1 MQSFHVSHM
10 TLCEAVASRDVV
22 HVVALPTPPRL
33 LSTALT
39 MMLLRMSARKASY
52 QALRMTSSRNVSAA
66 PAGEVGAWEC
76 YLRECWHS
84 LMISKQIDKEAC
96 HFISTRYWSACWTF
110 NREIQ
115 RHD

>member
-1 MQSFHVSHM
+1 MRSFHVSHM

-52 QALRMTSSRNVSAA
+52 QALPHDFLTQCIS
-66 PAGEVGAWEC
+66 GACRGGWW
-76 YLRECWHS
+76 LGMLLGDDSGVHS
-84 LMISKQIDKEAC
+84 
-96 HFISTRYWSACWTF
+96 
-110 NREIQ
+110 
-115 RHD
+115 

>member
-1 MQSFHVSHM
+1 M

-66 PAGEVGAWEC
+66 PAGKVGGWEC
-76 YLRECWHS
+76 YLGMM
-84 LMISKQIDKEAC
+84 LV
-96 HFISTRYWSACWTF
+96 FT
-110 NREIQ
+110 
-115 RHD
+115 HDQQTKRQSSMPL